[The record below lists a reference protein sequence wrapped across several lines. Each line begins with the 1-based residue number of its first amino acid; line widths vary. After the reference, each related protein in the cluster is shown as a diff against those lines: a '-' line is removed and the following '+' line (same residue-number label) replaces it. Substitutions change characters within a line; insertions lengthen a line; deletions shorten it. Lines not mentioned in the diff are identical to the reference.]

1 MKYHPRRGSAGY
13 RIYAQLQQGR
23 RMTAAEC
30 AEAGGIKTK
39 QVMCSLRYAIDSGV
53 VRIEADMIGRP
64 VYVAQAPREAPADI
78 AGLVDAAAV
87 SVSRPTCPCS
97 VWDYAR
103 RVA

>member
-30 AEAGGIKTK
+30 ADAGGIKTK
-39 QVMCSLRYAIDSGV
+39 QVMCSLRYAIDSGS

-78 AGLVDAAAV
+78 AGLSAAAAV
-87 SVSRPTCPCS
+87 SVSRPTCPS
-97 VWDYAR
+97 SIWDFAKR
-103 RVA
+103 WA

>member
-1 MKYHPRRGSAGY
+1 
-13 RIYAQLQQGR
+13 
-23 RMTAAEC
+23 MTAAEC

-53 VRIEADMIGRP
+53 VRIEADLFGRP
-64 VYVAQAPREAPADI
+64 VYVAQKAREAPADI
-78 AGLVDAAAV
+78 AGLGDAGSV
-87 SVSRPTCPCS
+87 SVCRPTCPCS